1 MRIPQKWQYALRAIF
16 DLARRGR
23 REPVK
28 VADIAEAQAI
38 PPRFL
43 EVILNQ
49 LKRAG
54 IVDSRRGNE
63 GGYFLLRSPSR
74 LTVSDVLRCLEGH
87 MDILRCKTT
96 KGRETCP
103 LKTDCVFMPVWE
115 RALNAMWQVYD
126 ETTFEQLVNEATRRN
141 EKYVPSYSI

>member
-1 MRIPQKWQYALRAIF
+1 
-16 DLARRGR
+16 
-23 REPVK
+23 
-28 VADIAEAQAI
+28 
-38 PPRFL
+38 
-43 EVILNQ
+43 
-49 LKRAG
+49 
-54 IVDSRRGNE
+54 
-63 GGYFLLRSPSR
+63 
-74 LTVSDVLRCLEGH
+74 